1 MKQCMS
7 VEKEM
12 GEQFNPWPPI
22 ESFLFDYV
30 DDADEILT
38 ILETAAFYPKP
49 ALTNEEL
56 HSHKTRKRAYRQ
68 RVNRYYL
75 GLASDKA
82 RVQFATTIVSEL
94 CRRYP
99 NYQEDLNK
107 VLRRIGWS
115 FQEGHLIPLELLD
128 PGELT
133 GVPPEARSDLL
144 KAAERFSHDP
154 SGAVTSACA
163 AIDSITGTLVPDAKL
178 LNFQQK
184 VNRAFEKLKVY
195 DFLQSELIGI
205 GWEEKDA
212 KKFCKNL
219 KGAVSQTAYVL
230 QTLRREMGD
239 VHGSKPALPRLAI
252 FAVKWATILAS
263 LLHWKISEANGEE
276 SGFGQNG

>member
-1 MKQCMS
+1 MD
-7 VEKEM
+7 
-12 GEQFNPWPPI
+12 EQFNPWPPI
-22 ESFLFDYV
+22 ESFLFDYL
-30 DDADEILT
+30 DDADEIVS
-38 ILETAAFYPKP
+38 ILGYAGFYPLP
-49 ALTNEEL
+49 PLTSEEQY
-56 HSHKTRKRAYRQ
+56 SHKTRKRAYRQ
-68 RVNRYYL
+68 RVNRYYF

-82 RVQFATTIVSEL
+82 RVQFATTIASEL

-99 NYQEDLNK
+99 NYQDDLNR

-144 KAAERFSHDP
+144 KAAERFPSDP
-154 SGAVTSACA
+154 SGAISSACA
-163 AIDSITGTLVPDAKL
+163 AIDSITSALLMDAKRL
-178 LNFQQK
+178 DFQQK

-239 VHGSKPALPRLAI
+239 VHGSKPALSRLAI

-276 SGFGQNG
+276 SRFGQNG